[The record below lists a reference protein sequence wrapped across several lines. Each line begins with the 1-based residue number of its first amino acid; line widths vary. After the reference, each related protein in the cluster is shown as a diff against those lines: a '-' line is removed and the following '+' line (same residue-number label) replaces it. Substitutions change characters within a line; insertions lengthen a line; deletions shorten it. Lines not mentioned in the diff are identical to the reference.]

1 MAQEKHPSSKKS
13 AQRIKIGV
21 VTGAHGV
28 HGRVKIRSFT
38 EDSSDIGKY
47 GEVQDAEGV
56 AVPLRVTSIP
66 AKDGMVIAEIGGVK
80 DRNEAEALAGLELF
94 VDRKSLPAT
103 KEHVYY
109 HADLLSLSIK
119 QYDTGEVVGQVVA
132 VHNFGAGDILEIEFS
147 ANHEKE
153 MYIFD
158 CKTFP
163 EVNVAEGYALF
174 NPPTFLVAKE

>member
-1 MAQEKHPSSKKS
+1 MVHERPPS
-13 AQRIKIGV
+13 ATYFPQRIKVGV

-38 EDSSDIGKY
+38 EHSADVGAY
-47 GEVQDAEGV
+47 GEVYDAEGLP
-56 AVPLRVTSIP
+56 VPLRVTSIP

-80 DRNEAEALAGLELF
+80 DRNQAEALAGLELF
-94 VDRKSLPAT
+94 IDRKKLPAT
-103 KEHVYY
+103 QEHVYY
-109 HADLLSLSIK
+109 HADLISLSVK
-119 QYDTGEVVGQVVA
+119 QHDTGKIIGQVVA

-147 ANHEKE
+147 ESGEKE

-158 CKTFP
+158 QQTFP
-163 EVNVAEGYALF
+163 QVSVAEGYALF